1 MSNISAFATLDEK
14 QIEKMIDSM
23 TYAFVAKG
31 TTICV
36 QGELA
41 EKFYVVMSG
50 LLGAYVKLS
59 EFLGE
64 QRVGDIPQYTYFGEN
79 ALLGLDAKR
88 NATVRVESDGVSLMV
103 LEKVQFYQLVEDGEV
118 DGQVLTKMWNE
129 KRVRE
134 ESNQHQQ
141 LLMKQLVEGRKQ
153 KREEE
158 LLVVKVDVKEEKE
171 IEEVEEVVSTGVSE
185 TATDFSFA

>member
-1 MSNISAFATLDEK
+1 
-14 QIEKMIDSM
+14 
-23 TYAFVAKG
+23 
-31 TTICV
+31 
-36 QGELA
+36 
-41 EKFYVVMSG
+41 MSG

-88 NATVRVESDGVSLMV
+88 NATVRVESDEVSLMV

-129 KRVRE
+129 KRIRE

-141 LLMKQLVEGRKQ
+141 LIMKQLVEGRNQKTKQ

-158 LLVVKVDVKEEKE
+158 LLVVKVDVKEERK